1 MISKQLV
8 SKQLSNQIKSF
19 TTISFVIN
27 ATSLL
32 EKCFWLLIVISGT
45 LWIGDVALT
54 QIDFWRE
61 NPTLITKGS
70 KELYKLN
77 TPTVTFC
84 PNVMSEYTLAERLG
98 NYMDPGKINSE
109 EIILI
114 RRKAIH
120 SYLYRIYRDY
130 DNCGYGDLGSR
141 YKFKNLGDYQKA
153 CCGND
158 KNCKVQFLLC
168 LLFM

>member
-45 LWIGDVALT
+45 LWIGDVVLT

>member
-98 NYMDPGKINSE
+98 NYIDPGKMNSE

>member
-27 ATSLL
+27 ATSIF
-32 EKCFWLLIVISGT
+32 EKCFWLLIAISGT
-45 LWIGDVALT
+45 LWIGDVVLT

-70 KELYKLN
+70 KELFKLK

-98 NYMDPGKINSE
+98 NYIDPKEINSE

-120 SYLYRIYRDY
+120 AYLYKIYWDY
-130 DNCGYGDLGSR
+130 DICGYNDFGNR
-141 YKFKNLGDYQKA
+141 RKFKNLGEYQKA

-158 KNCKVQFLLC
+158 INCKVQLL
-168 LLFM
+168 